1 MFTFWLLIIKNPL
14 LFSDDW
20 QSIFLN
26 LAKGG
31 RNVGG
36 ASRTASVLRSK
47 PSAKNRP
54 GKIEIETSPP
64 EQLEVSVS
72 PAEIESSTG
81 RSGGFRTRTGKPV
94 IRAKPGG
101 GEVQIEGSLIHLD
114 EPTASFSS
122 AERQTSSTERLKAL
136 RRQQL
141 SNNNKEEGSSRGTGS
156 VVSSFPLMHSHV
168 AVSSRVDVRIGGL
181 SKVTH

>member
-1 MFTFWLLIIKNPL
+1 MTDKVFFFYLG
-14 LFSDDW
+14 
-20 QSIFLN
+20 
-26 LAKGG
+26 KGG

-54 GKIEIETSPP
+54 DKIDIESSPP

-81 RSGGFRTRTGKPV
+81 RSGGGFRPRTGKPV

-114 EPTASFSS
+114 EPTASFSA
-122 AERQTSSTERLKAL
+122 AERQASSTERLKAL

-141 SNNNKEEGSSRGTGS
+141 SNNNKDEGSSRGTGS